1 MAKSF
6 NLEGIEESEQADFSS
21 PASIMAF
28 TKKIFYQLKQMDEE
42 EKCQIE
48 DDKRST
54 VFRNKI
60 FQRFSL
66 LFYYS
71 HFLATAATSQAEIHS
86 QCGPIIDQLH
96 IASAA

>member
-42 EKCQIE
+42 EKC
-48 DDKRST
+48 
-54 VFRNKI
+54 
-60 FQRFSL
+60 
-66 LFYYS
+66 
-71 HFLATAATSQAEIHS
+71 
-86 QCGPIIDQLH
+86 
-96 IASAA
+96 